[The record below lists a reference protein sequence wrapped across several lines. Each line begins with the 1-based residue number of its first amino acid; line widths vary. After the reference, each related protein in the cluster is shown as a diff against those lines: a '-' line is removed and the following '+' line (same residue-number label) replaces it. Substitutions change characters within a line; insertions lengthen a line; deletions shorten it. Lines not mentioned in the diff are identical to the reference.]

1 MSTRSDK
8 DQTNESH
15 QLRSEYNAVC
25 TAVLLIIWGLR
36 ETFRRSITLLLDY
49 PIVASTSCIMHHV
62 CSWRLT
68 RSIATKWLLS
78 HLSNIITRRSPLI
91 AIIGFISILKF
102 SLCSWASALNCP
114 IYTFLS
120 SKAFLKVFLI
130 VELHTVL
137 HLYHRHGNI
146 TLLPLISL
154 LGLG

>member
-8 DQTNESH
+8 DQTNEGY

-49 PIVASTSCIMHHV
+49 PIVAPTSCIMHHV
-62 CSWRLT
+62 CSRRLA
-68 RSIATKWLLS
+68 RSIAIKWLLS
-78 HLSNIITRRSPLI
+78 QLCNIITGRSPLI
-91 AIIGFISILKF
+91 AIFSFISILKYT
-102 SLCSWASALNCP
+102 LCSWAAALNCP
-114 IYTFLS
+114 IYSFLS

-130 VELHTVL
+130 VKLHTIL

>member
-8 DQTNESH
+8 DRKDLGY
-15 QLRSEYNAVC
+15 QLRSEYYAIC

-49 PIVASTSCIMHHV
+49 PIVSPTSCIMHHV
-62 CSWRLT
+62 CSWRLA
-68 RSIATKWLLS
+68 RSIAIKWLLS
-78 HLSNIITRRSPLI
+78 QLSNIITGRSPLI
-91 AIIGFISILKF
+91 AIFSFISILKNA
-102 SLCSWASALNCP
+102 LCSRAAAFNCP
-114 IYTFLS
+114 INSFLS